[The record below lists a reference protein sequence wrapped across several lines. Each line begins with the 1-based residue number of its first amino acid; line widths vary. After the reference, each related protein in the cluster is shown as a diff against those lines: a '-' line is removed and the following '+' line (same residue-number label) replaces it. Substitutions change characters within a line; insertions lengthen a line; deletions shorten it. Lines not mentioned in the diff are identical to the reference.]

1 MMPGIM
7 CASAGSKILNPNQS
21 INVVLAYKL
30 DPELVQRVQAVSP
43 RLHVLDAG
51 DLVYRERR
59 LRREGKLEEAAAL
72 RPSIDEF
79 LVQADVLFSWGFPFD
94 LPKRAPHLD
103 WVQVPFHGADNL
115 LTPDVVASPI
125 RIATAQGLLGRT
137 MAEHVLGQMIY
148 FSRRFHIAQQLQ
160 RNRKWD
166 SRASRPK
173 ELSGQTVGIV
183 GYGDIARNLVGMAK
197 AQGMRCLVV
206 RRSISEP
213 TPGFDGVEQFLPP
226 SHLDEVVEVSDFL
239 VLAAPRT
246 PENDGMVGEEQIR
259 RMKPGAYLI
268 NVGRGS
274 LIDEAALIQALQE
287 GRIAGAGLDVFQTE
301 PLPEDSP
308 LWDMPNVMV
317 TPHNSGPSEIY
328 MSESMDILCD
338 NLRRYLA
345 SEPLLN
351 IVDKER
357 WY

>member
-1 MMPGIM
+1 MK
-7 CASAGSKILNPNQS
+7 SNQS

-30 DPELVQRVQAVSP
+30 DPQLVQRVQAVSP

-79 LVQADVLFSWGFPFD
+79 LLQADVLFSWGLPAD
-94 LPKRAPHLD
+94 LPQRAPRLD

-125 RIATAQGLLGRT
+125 RIATAQGLLGWT

-160 RNRKWD
+160 RNHKWD
-166 SRASRPK
+166 SRASRPS
-173 ELSGQTVGIV
+173 ELRGQTVGIL
-183 GYGDIARNLVGMAK
+183 GYGDIAKNLVQMVK
-197 AQGMRCLVV
+197 AQGVRCLVV
-206 RRSISEP
+206 RRSIVEP
-213 TPGFDGVEQFLPP
+213 TPGFDAVDQFLPP
-226 SHLDEVVEVSDFL
+226 FSLDDVMRVSDFL

-246 PENDGMVGEEQIR
+246 PETDGMVSAQLLGL
-259 RMKPGAYLI
+259 MKPTAYLI

-274 LIDEAALIQALQE
+274 LVDEDALIQALQE
-287 GRIAGAGLDVFQTE
+287 GRLAGAGLDVFRTE
-301 PLPEDSP
+301 PLPEESA
-308 LWDMPNVMV
+308 LWDMPNVLI

-345 SEPLLN
+345 NEPLLN